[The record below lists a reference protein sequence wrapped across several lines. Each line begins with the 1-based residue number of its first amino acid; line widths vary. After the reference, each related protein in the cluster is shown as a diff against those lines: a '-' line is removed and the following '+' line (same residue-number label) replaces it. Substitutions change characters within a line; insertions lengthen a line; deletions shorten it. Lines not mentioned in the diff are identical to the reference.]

1 MPETQHHV
9 LVLDDEPDIREL
21 LDLTLRRMGLKV
33 TTTEDLGQARH
44 ALTEHSFDFC
54 LTDMRLPDGNG
65 LDLVKEITEQYPDLP
80 VAVITAHGKI
90 EDAVIALK
98 HGAFDFVSKPV
109 NLAVLRKL
117 VTTAIKLRD
126 EVPAMPAASQQENGS
141 GQNGAGQNGSGQA
154 STSQSNGRQN
164 GKQAAAPIKDEPGM
178 EKLNGTS
185 NSITRVKSMI
195 RKLARSQAPV
205 LISGESGSGK
215 ELAARLIHD
224 LGPRAGQ
231 SFVPVN
237 CGAIPTEL
245 MESEFFGHEK
255 GSFTGANT
263 DKEGLFQAAD
273 GGTLML
279 DEVADLPLHM
289 QVKLLRAIQEKAV
302 MPIGGRKEIPVD
314 VRIIS
319 ASHLALRPLVD
330 QGKFRSDLFFRLNVI
345 ELPMPGLGERREDI
359 EELANR
365 FLGEINEQWDADN
378 PPVISDEAMHALVNH
393 NYTGNVRELINILQ
407 RAITMCEDNVF
418 GVEDLM
424 LEEVSSHELD
434 EPISG
439 RDDDQTLDTYIE
451 DIEKKMLED
460 ALVKARYNKTR
471 AAELL
476 GISFRS
482 FRYKL
487 KKFDID

>member
-1 MPETQHHV
+1 MQDNV
-9 LVLDDEPDIREL
+9 LVIDDEPDIREL
-21 LDLTLRRMGLKV
+21 LDLTLSRMGLQV
-33 TTTEDLGQARH
+33 TTAEDLGAARR
-44 ALTEHSFDFC
+44 ALSSKTFSFC

-65 LDLVKEITEQYPDLP
+65 IDLVREIAEKYPQLP
-80 VAVITAHGKI
+80 VAVITAHGKV
-90 EDAVIALK
+90 EDAVLALK
-98 HGAFDFVSKPV
+98 IGAFDFVSKPV
-109 NLAVLRKL
+109 DLSILRKL
-117 VTTAIKLRD
+117 VSTALKLRKQEPQADNSAVED
-126 EVPAMPAASQQENGS
+126 ESPFVDDGMDKLTGNSAAIQ
-141 GQNGAGQNGSGQA
+141 
-154 STSQSNGRQN
+154 
-164 GKQAAAPIKDEPGM
+164 KCK
-178 EKLNGTS
+178 
-185 NSITRVKSMI
+185 VMI

-205 LISGESGSGK
+205 MISGESGSGK

-224 LGPRAGQ
+224 LGPRADQ
-231 SFVPVN
+231 PFVPVN

-245 MESEFFGHEK
+245 MESEFFGHLK
-255 GSFTGANT
+255 GSFTGAGT

-273 GGTLML
+273 GGTLLL

-302 MPIGGRKEIPVD
+302 LPIGARQEVPVD
-314 VRIIS
+314 VRILS
-319 ASHLALRPLVD
+319 ASHQTLRPLVD

-359 EELANR
+359 EELAQR
-365 FLGEINEQWDADN
+365 FLKEITEQWDEAKA
-378 PPVISDEAMHALVNH
+378 PLISKEAMEALKNH

-407 RAITMCEDNVF
+407 RAITMCENDTIT
-418 GVEDLM
+418 VEDLM
-424 LEEVSSHELD
+424 LEQVSVNKPGQSL
-434 EPISG
+434 SG
-439 RDDDQTLDTYIE
+439 RDEEQTLDTYIE

-460 ALVKARYNKTR
+460 ALTKTRYNKTR